1 MRLFTG
7 IALAVSVV
15 RELKSATARLRSS
28 DGPASGALRWTTPD
42 SWHITLQFL
51 GNATPDQFAC
61 LTAQLA
67 TVRSTPVPVELGA
80 LGCFDRAGVFFADV
94 TATPALAMLAQRVV
108 AATARCG
115 FVAESRPFHPHITL
129 ARAKGQGRGAGLRAL
144 ADGIRNQQPFS
155 RFTAREF
162 LLYESHLSSGGAEYQ
177 VRSRFPLT
185 GPGSEAGQSHERDEP
200 ASATALKER
209 DFRRAKKSSRKGG
222 DLSR

>member
-1 MRLFTG
+1 MRLFVG
-7 IALAVSVV
+7 IALADAVI
-15 RELKSATARLRSS
+15 RELTSATARLR
-28 DGPASGALRWTTPD
+28 ASGGSTSGTLRWTTPD

-51 GNATPDQFAC
+51 GNTPPGQFAC
-61 LTAQLA
+61 LTAQLG
-67 TVRSTPVPVELGA
+67 TVRSAPVPVELGA

-144 ADGIRNQQPFS
+144 AGGIRNQQRFS

-162 LLYESHLSSGGAEYQ
+162 LLYESHLSASGAQYQ
-177 VRSRFPLT
+177 VRSRFLLT
-185 GPGSEAGQSHERDEP
+185 GPDSED
-200 ASATALKER
+200 
-209 DFRRAKKSSRKGG
+209 
-222 DLSR
+222 